1 MARAKSVLERM
12 LKAMNRG
19 EPVRANYY
27 AKMKD
32 VDVFAKPKRKK
43 GTSVKKQSAAKT
55 FRKPIPKKKSAKKQS
70 KRGR

>member
-19 EPVRANYY
+19 EPDRANYY

-43 GTSVKKQSAAKT
+43 GAPAKKPSTART
-55 FRKPIPKKKSAKKQS
+55 LRKPLPKKKSQTKKS
-70 KRGR
+70 RR